1 MVDVA
6 LVIYTCLG
14 KLNGNYYLSKNLT
27 TEIQLVLIQGYSQAT
42 AVIIGNLFFVV
53 RCCCRYRCW
62 YRYHSSEVKSY
73 LVCQFVRGK
82 QRWLFV

>member
-27 TEIQLVLIQGYSQAT
+27 TEIQLVLIQGYSQR
-42 AVIIGNLFFVV
+42 L
-53 RCCCRYRCW
+53 R
-62 YRYHSSEVKSY
+62 
-73 LVCQFVRGK
+73 
-82 QRWLFV
+82 